1 MQCMRVVCVYVCG
14 LVCMPMCR
22 SRSHRM
28 VLHSCSLTLYTIAQK
43 QGLSLS
49 PELGWHL
56 ACRSEFSCFF
66 HFIMLGYR
74 HSHTWLFPLV
84 LGFEIRSSHLCS
96 HLRIYA
102 FLATQTF
109 PQPLFVKFLFPAS
122 KPSHLLSP
130 AFDPLHLFS

>member
-1 MQCMRVVCVYVCG
+1 MHIKVFLSLFLLPCNFQVLSNFSLPYICMQCMHVVCVYVCG

-49 PELGWHL
+49 LELGWHL
-56 ACRSEFSCFF
+56 ASPSESSRFF

-96 HLRIYA
+96 KH
-102 FLATQTF
+102 
-109 PQPLFVKFLFPAS
+109 S
-122 KPSHLLSP
+122 
-130 AFDPLHLFS
+130 